1 MPVLNFKPQFVP
13 FILDRTKRH
22 TIRATRKRPIKPG
35 DRLFLYT
42 GLRQKG
48 AKLLM
53 ETSCASVENIDI
65 FILSEDGKTGRLII
79 RVQGR
84 PLNTHEQCRLAWLDG
99 FRPPGSTEDAP
110 GNSIDLM
117 MQFWKGRLPF
127 SGQIIHW
134 WYTPNVK

>member
-13 FILDRTKRH
+13 FILDGTKQH
-22 TIRATRKRPIKPG
+22 TIRAERKRPIKPG

-53 ETSCASVENIDI
+53 ETECCEVQPLCI
-65 FILSEDGKTGRLII
+65 FEQYGVPRVWLNNNVLSLPEVD
-79 RVQGR
+79 Q
-84 PLNTHEQCRLAWLDG
+84 LAWRDG
-99 FRPPGSTEDAP
+99 FRPGCGEVYTPGFRSF
-110 GNSIDLM
+110 DLFM
-117 MQFWKGRLPF
+117 AFWKDRLPF
-127 SGQIIHW
+127 RGQIIHW